1 MKDDIITVRLTVTTA
16 TVQRL
21 PNYVGISELT
31 AGSTGLSMNLVV
43 IPAGAKADPPVHLGY
58 ETAIYLLKGRVETRY
73 GDKLAKTVVNEA
85 GDFIF
90 IPAGVP
96 HQPINLSETEAALAI
111 VARHDANEQEH
122 VKPYQPL
129 TP

>member
-1 MKDDIITVRLTVTTA
+1 MKDDIITVRPTVTTT

-21 PNYVGISELT
+21 PNYVGISEQT

-43 IPAGAKADPPVHLGY
+43 IPAGAKADPHVHLGY

-111 VARHDANEQEH
+111 VARNDANEQEH

-129 TP
+129 PS